1 MKAACLALVAAAGC
15 MTSPTDTPQPDQP
28 QLWLELDASELA
40 ITLVRGFDHDVAGA
54 TASVNNIAIGAPPEV
69 TPGRPATLDEDP
81 TPALATFRIAASL
94 LTGPAVHVQVRDEGG
109 TFTADVAD
117 LTTPRTVT
125 VLTALDQPLTG
136 SESIAVASNV
146 ASDTLIADRIGIVV
160 GGQTCSISG
169 PFVHQGD
176 AWTAALVPGF
186 TDWSCGERPAPGT
199 TLDAT
204 LDLVI
209 DLGAQATCS
218 AAACTIVRPLGAH
231 FRAQPAV
238 TLHF

>member
-1 MKAACLALVAAAGC
+1 M
-15 MTSPTDTPQPDQP
+15 SSSSTDAPQPDQP
-28 QLWLELDASELA
+28 QLWIELDQSELA
-40 ITLVRGFDHDVAGA
+40 VTLVRGFDHDVAGA
-54 TASVNNIAIGAPPEV
+54 TASVNSIAIGTPPEI
-69 TPGRPATLDEDP
+69 TPGQPATLDEDP

-94 LTGPAVHVQVRDEGG
+94 VTGPAVHVQVRDEGG
-109 TFTADVAD
+109 TFVADIAD

-136 SESIAVASNV
+136 SEAIAVASNV
-146 ASDTLIADRIGIVV
+146 ASDALIANRIGVIV
-160 GGQTCSISG
+160 GGQTCSLSG
-169 PFVHQGD
+169 PFEHHGD

-186 TDWSCGERPAPGT
+186 TDWRCGERPAPGT
-199 TLDAT
+199 TLAAT

-218 AAACTIVRPLGAH
+218 AAECTIVRPLGSR

-238 TLHF
+238 TLTF